1 MENLKTSTKKKTG
14 YQVFF
19 SRRYLELN
27 SIHPTT
33 TPPLTFTELSKYI
46 SQEWNQLSNDQKLDF
61 HNLSSSVDNGINN
74 RINSNDCLEL
84 SEETTTVT
92 LPRITSRREEL
103 MQMCVKPDLYKLC
116 EMYKLTKTGNKSTI
130 VEKILEREE
139 ELVRDGVKNKD
150 NNSNEKDEKDKIEIV
165 ESKENEEKEIFTCL
179 KQHLYNKL
187 RTKNRLLS
195 SQNHNPLFSSNSTNS
210 SGLSGLSD
218 INHSKIKRLHIPRL
232 HINTVPFQP
241 SSLSILLQEAVNDSV
256 QNNHSG
262 NPGFSKTVVRRLE
275 KGGID
280 HIHNIDHTDQID
292 EIDQIGCDHD
302 EHDEH
307 DIYVGLVEEEDGI
320 DGIVGIKK
328 KKILPEEGE
337 LVEDPDGGDED
348 PDDPEGGDPDDR
360 DPEDEDPENEDDDD
374 DPDNEDDDLGELEDP
389 EDVPIEDDDLEMIP
403 ETEDVFM

>member
-61 HNLSSSVDNGINN
+61 HTLSSSVDNGITN
-74 RINSNDCLEL
+74 NDCLEVY
-84 SEETTTVT
+84 EETPTTT
-92 LPRITSRREEL
+92 LPPITSRREEL
-103 MQMCVKPDLYKLC
+103 MQMRVKPDLYKLC
-116 EMYKLTKTGNKSTI
+116 EEYKLTKTGNKSMI
-130 VEKILEREE
+130 VDKILEREQ
-139 ELVRDGVKNKD
+139 ELVKDGVKNKD
-150 NNSNEKDEKDKIEIV
+150 NSNEKDEKDEIEIV
-165 ESKENEEKEIFTCL
+165 DSKENEEKEIFICL

-195 SQNHNPLFSSNSTNS
+195 SQNPNPLFSSDP
-210 SGLSGLSD
+210 LV
-218 INHSKIKRLHIPRL
+218 INHSKIRRLHIPRL

-280 HIHNIDHTDQID
+280 HINNINQIDHID
-292 EIDQIGCDHD
+292 HIDPTDQIGCDHD

-307 DIYVGLVEEEDGI
+307 GIYVGLIEEEDGI
-320 DGIVGIKK
+320 VGIVGIKK
-328 KKILPEEGE
+328 KKILPEEEE
-337 LVEDPDGGDED
+337 LVEDPEGGDED
-348 PDDPEGGDPDDR
+348 PDDPEGGDP
-360 DPEDEDPENEDDDD
+360 EDEDPENEEDND